1 MTNNSKKTDEK
12 TKFLLVKKLFKGL
25 TVVFLFLCFS
35 SFVFTSDLFA
45 LEKLDDKRV
54 LILHSYYKGYK
65 WTDDEH
71 KGIESVLGPKIGN
84 NNLYVEYMDTKKIY
98 GDLYSQRLLEVYKLK
113 YKNFKFDTII
123 ATDNNAF
130 EFLLKYRDI
139 LFVDTPV
146 VFCGVNFFDKS
157 DLKEVNNFTGVN
169 EENDFTL
176 NIELILKL
184 HPKTKHIIFIN
195 EWTTTGRAVHGAFLK
210 VMPKFNKYIEFML
223 LEDVHLEYIIDMV
236 NKNDEDSAI
245 LYTAFSKDKSGQI
258 FEYNESLKR
267 IAKNVTIP
275 IYTPYEFNLGLGVIG
290 GLMTSGYD
298 QGEVAAKIV
307 LRILQGEKIEN
318 IPVRMV
324 TPKRYIFDYE
334 QMQKFSIDQSDLP
347 EGNYLINVPETLYY
361 KYKELIA
368 MIAIVFFALLFI
380 ISALLLNIY
389 KGKLY
394 EKELKNSQEE
404 LRGMARRLVET
415 EEKGRKNL
423 SRELH
428 DQVGQNLTILGVN
441 LNILRTLVDQNK
453 RDLIDSRIRDS
464 VSLVKQTTGRIRN
477 LMDNLRSTVL
487 DDYGLIAAID
497 FYAKQFSKRSG
508 LQIAVKGDKKIAHVS
523 EHIEN
528 ALFRIVQE
536 SLINVVKHAKAT
548 EVVITLSKRNENLR
562 LAIEDNGIGY
572 DTNRST
578 PKNGEYG
585 YGVVTMNERAL
596 SIGGVYRIRSKKGMG
611 THITVEVPK

>member
-1 MTNNSKKTDEK
+1 MVDSSVCELIYGKKMDRTHLK
-12 TKFLLVKKLFKGL
+12 KVFLVKKLFIGL
-25 TVVFLFLCFS
+25 AVVFLFLCFS

-130 EFLLKYRDI
+130 EFLIKYRDI

-176 NIELILKL
+176 NLELILKL

-195 EWTTTGRAVHGAFLK
+195 EWTTTGQAVHGAFLK
-210 VMPKFNKYIEFML
+210 VMPKFNKHIKFTL

-245 LYTAFSKDKSGQI
+245 LYTAFSKDKSGKI

-267 IAKNVTIP
+267 IAKNAAIP
-275 IYTPYEFNLGLGVIG
+275 IYTPYEFNLGLGVVG

-298 QGEVAAKIV
+298 QGEVAAEIV

-334 QMQKFSIDQSDLP
+334 QMQKFSISQSDLP
-347 EGNYLINVPETLYY
+347 E
-361 KYKELIA
+361 
-368 MIAIVFFALLFI
+368 
-380 ISALLLNIY
+380 
-389 KGKLY
+389 
-394 EKELKNSQEE
+394 
-404 LRGMARRLVET
+404 
-415 EEKGRKNL
+415 
-423 SRELH
+423 
-428 DQVGQNLTILGVN
+428 
-441 LNILRTLVDQNK
+441 
-453 RDLIDSRIRDS
+453 
-464 VSLVKQTTGRIRN
+464 
-477 LMDNLRSTVL
+477 
-487 DDYGLIAAID
+487 
-497 FYAKQFSKRSG
+497 
-508 LQIAVKGDKKIAHVS
+508 
-523 EHIEN
+523 
-528 ALFRIVQE
+528 
-536 SLINVVKHAKAT
+536 
-548 EVVITLSKRNENLR
+548 
-562 LAIEDNGIGY
+562 
-572 DTNRST
+572 
-578 PKNGEYG
+578 
-585 YGVVTMNERAL
+585 
-596 SIGGVYRIRSKKGMG
+596 
-611 THITVEVPK
+611 

>member
-1 MTNNSKKTDEK
+1 M
-12 TKFLLVKKLFKGL
+12 VKNLFKGL
-25 TVVFLFLCFS
+25 IVVFLLLCFS
-35 SFVFTSDLFA
+35 SFVFTSDSFA
-45 LEKLDDKRV
+45 LEKMDDKRV

-98 GDLYSQRLLEVYKLK
+98 GALYSQRLLEVYKLK

-130 EFLLKYRDI
+130 EFLLKYREI

-157 DLKEVNNFTGVN
+157 DLKEVKKFTGVN
-169 EENDFTL
+169 EENDFVL

-210 VMPKFNKYIEFML
+210 VMPQFNKDIEFML
-223 LEDVHLEYIIDMV
+223 LEDVPLEYIIDMV

-258 FEYNESLKR
+258 FEYNESLKL
-267 IAKNVTIP
+267 IAKNATIP
-275 IYTPYEFNLGLGVIG
+275 IYTPYEFNLGLGVVG
-290 GLMTSGYD
+290 GLMISGYD
-298 QGEVAAKIV
+298 QGEVAAQIV
-307 LRILQGEKIEN
+307 LRILQGETIEN
-318 IPVRMV
+318 IPVKMV

-334 QMQKFSIDQSDLP
+334 QMQKFSIGKSDLP
-347 EGNYLINVPETLYY
+347 EGTYLINVPETFYY

-389 KGKLY
+389 KRKLY
-394 EKELKNSQEE
+394 EKELKSSQEE

-415 EEKGRKNL
+415 EEKGRKNI

-508 LQIAVKGDKKIAHVS
+508 LQISVRGDKKITHVS
-523 EHIEN
+523 EQIEN
-528 ALFRIVQE
+528 TLFRIVQE

-548 EVVITLSKRNENLR
+548 EVIITLSKSNENLR
-562 LAIEDNGIGY
+562 LSIEDNGIGY

-578 PKNGEYG
+578 PENGEYG